1 MEKSLEAITKW
12 LKKSGLKVN
21 ESKTEVCLFHR
32 SSQTNVILEISNI
45 KIKSLNNMNV
55 LGIIFDKKL
64 NWNDHVAKT
73 ISKANS
79 ALHCIRLIKF
89 YFDPNEL
96 LNIITAYFY
105 SILYYGS
112 EIWNIP
118 SLNATLKQRLL
129 STSAQ
134 ALKICTPSYHNR
146 MSFIELHKLNNRATP
161 T

>member
-89 YFDPNEL
+89 YFDE
-96 LNIITAYFY
+96 F
-105 SILYYGS
+105 
-112 EIWNIP
+112 
-118 SLNATLKQRLL
+118 
-129 STSAQ
+129 
-134 ALKICTPSYHNR
+134 
-146 MSFIELHKLNNRATP
+146 
-161 T
+161 